1 MATNPKTTSPI
12 EFTSLAKGFVT
23 DSSPLNYQPD
33 SASVLENFNLNLNGS
48 MQRRNG
54 LSKIL
59 PAFIGS
65 SPYEPTYLTTGVSGL
80 PAAYYDKY
88 VGKMGH
94 YVWKGAGETSTS
106 TLVVIANSNSRLSF
120 YLVSGDGITQVPA
133 DMGDGGTSN
142 MLILSGNNQ
151 PSTSPYN
158 KIDFAVSGSKLLIC
172 NGSEIIYSV
181 EFKGGVVSPVG
192 GRLTVRD
199 QWGVYDTLFDG
210 VDLTGGGVKI
220 RPNAPNPPIGPDFA
234 NLQRHLYNLNNQ
246 GWADLITP
254 LVGALNIPAREFW
267 NASNLEYTYD
277 VDSFWPS
284 NSDTPTEYTY
294 PNTGHSTEKTID
306 RYHAKDQMLSGSDN
320 RRAPQGHYIIDLLQR
335 STSRIDRYKETSDIY
350 VERGDPVTGSPAL
363 WSTALP
369 ATDQHA
375 LWGPSALASFA
386 GRVWYSGIS
395 NASASNDWD
404 GAPDL
409 SKLVLFSQLADS
421 DSASLRCYQVG
432 DPTSKDNPDIVDTD
446 GGFVVIPEAEVIL
459 KLVPLGN
466 SLVVVAS
473 NGIWTID
480 GGGDTGFTATGYRV
494 SKISSNG
501 CVATGSV
508 VVVEES
514 MSYFAQRG
522 IMQVS
527 GTSLDGMSAT
537 DISQGRIL
545 DYYHSLSPNELTTCT
560 SAYDPETREVSW
572 NFLGATEATELKL
585 SLDLNAFFKHVW
597 QGSLMGN
604 DVLPIA
610 TLPLPK
616 VLAGV
621 LDNLVVVNGVE
632 VVAGGEAVAIGSATN
647 TASPV
652 SAIRLIQQVF
662 VNTNTTLSIN
672 LGFAVVDPA
681 SFNDW
686 ESFPTNHNPAGIEA
700 WEIPS
705 PTDTPATIVTGYL
718 TGGDTQRVKQIPYI
732 TMLFNKTETG
742 FEEDIDGELSPI
754 GASSCK
760 VQAQWEW
767 TNSARSNR
775 WGKEFQGYRHRRF
788 YMPEDGA
795 DQYEDGHSV
804 VTTKNKLRGKGRA
817 LSLKMTTEPG
827 LDCQILGWSFNLSM
841 GNAV

>member
-1 MATNPKTTSPI
+1 MYIKHHYN
-12 EFTSLAKGFVT
+12 
-23 DSSPLNYQPD
+23 
-33 SASVLENFNLNLNGS
+33 
-48 MQRRNG
+48 MQ
-54 LSKIL
+54 
-59 PAFIGS
+59 
-65 SPYEPTYLTTGVSGL
+65 
-80 PAAYYDKY
+80 
-88 VGKMGH
+88 
-94 YVWKGAGETSTS
+94 
-106 TLVVIANSNSRLSF
+106 
-120 YLVSGDGITQVPA
+120 
-133 DMGDGGTSN
+133 
-142 MLILSGNNQ
+142 
-151 PSTSPYN
+151 
-158 KIDFAVSGSKLLIC
+158 
-172 NGSEIIYSV
+172 
-181 EFKGGVVSPVG
+181 
-192 GRLTVRD
+192 
-199 QWGVYDTLFDG
+199 
-210 VDLTGGGVKI
+210 
-220 RPNAPNPPIGPDFA
+220 
-234 NLQRHLYNLNNQ
+234 NQ
-246 GWADLITP
+246 GWADLQTNLLDDDLYP
-254 LVGALNIPAREFW
+254 PATRFW
-267 NASNLEYTYD
+267 QAAQTKFGGLDEGT
-277 VDSFWPS
+277 WPS
-284 NSDTPTEYTY
+284 NADTVAEYLFPKTDSGSN
-294 PNTGHSTEKTID
+294 PTID
-306 RYHAKDQMLSGSDN
+306 RYHPIDHVVSGRESS
-320 RRAPQGHYIIDLLQR
+320 RAAQGHYIIDLLQR
-335 STSRIDRYKETSDIY
+335 KSSRETNLTETYD
-350 VERGDPVTGSPAL
+350 VWADQGFTDLNALGFNTLTG
-363 WSTALP
+363 
-369 ATDQHA
+369 TDYTPIS
-375 LWGPSALASFA
+375 GPSSIASFA
-386 GRVWYSGIS
+386 GRIWYGGINS
-395 NASASNDWD
+395 TSTVDDWD

-409 SKLVLFSQLADS
+409 SKVVLFSQLADS
-421 DSASLRCYQVG
+421 DSASLRCYQAG

-446 GGFVVIPEAEVIL
+446 GGFIVIPEAEVIL
-459 KLVPLGN
+459 KLVPLSN

-788 YMPEDGA
+788 YMPEDGS